1 MLVRTLAV
9 LATCVGVNA
18 RPLPAR
24 PVGTLSEPFWGGDTP
39 ATPVKTAAHKNTAAR
54 KPASTTAHKAA
65 PKHAPDDSHG
75 QTATKHTLA
84 DGHNHSS
91 PEVVQPAEP
100 VRKLTREEKAA
111 QAAQT
116 ASEARNAVV
125 AAAEA
130 ERAKAEAKRLRDEEE
145 RIATDEQRIADSEA
159 ERKRVEKMQ
168 RAAEPSTATSTAGA
182 KQLKA
187 TSSSRQEKKKGIVL
201 LSSEEWP
208 YPDLP
213 QDDPG
218 ADDHGEAPAANDCVS
233 VAAGASDFWCQQ
245 SCKGSYCPAELCRCG
260 DDQAADADQA
270 SEQAGAEKEC
280 KSVDATTTDIWC
292 QTTCV
297 NAHNCPAALCNCD
310 SFTGERLK
318 ARRAERARVCDFDA
332 RVCTGT
338 GGGAVDC
345 RSCDGH
351 ISTCMSTTHEDK
363 ARRVQKTTLD
373 DCLDEVAGLGEECR
387 MCNTKESNKAYQMRL
402 GTWQDE
408 AQVDASTG
416 WPTDQ
421 EEAAAAAPPFD
432 PDEQDEG
439 VRHWQTDANWSGP
452 KDIECKSRDA
462 QATDHWCQTTCSGS
476 ADNNCPK
483 ALCECKT
490 FSGSEMR
497 QRAEEK
503 KRTCDFDA
511 QGCIGADC
519 RSCDAHISTCKGTTH
534 LDKEGNVRAVDVEDC
549 MDEVA
554 GSADGCS
561 LCSTAESKKAYRV
574 RLGLPE
580 GAR

>member
-24 PVGTLSEPFWGGDTP
+24 PVGTLSEPFWGGDAP
-39 ATPVKTAAHKNTAAR
+39 ATPVKTAAHKNAATR
-54 KPASTTAHKAA
+54 KPASTSAHKAA

-91 PEVVQPAEP
+91 PEVVQPAVP
-100 VRKLTREEKAA
+100 VRKLTKEEKAA
-111 QAAQT
+111 QT
-116 ASEARNAVV
+116 ATEARDAAV

-130 ERAKAEAKRLRDEEE
+130 ERAKAEAKRLRDEQK
-145 RIATDEQRIADSEA
+145 RIAADEQRIADSEA
-159 ERKRVEKMQ
+159 ERKRMEKMQ

-187 TSSSRQEKKKGIVL
+187 TSSNRQEKKKGIAL

-213 QDDPG
+213 QDEPG
-218 ADDHGEAPAANDCVS
+218 ADNHGEAPAANDCVS
-233 VAAGASDFWCQQ
+233 VAAGASDVWCQQ

-270 SEQAGAEKEC
+270 SEQAGAAPSNAEGVTQAPQRNAHGDPIKPGGYGNRLDEPEEKEC

-297 NAHNCPAALCNCD
+297 NAHNCPAALCKCD

-318 ARRAERARVCDFDA
+318 ARRAERSRVCDFDA
-332 RVCTGT
+332 KVCTGT

-363 ARRVQKTTLD
+363 ARQVQKTTLD
-373 DCLDEVAGLGEECR
+373 GCLDEVAGLGDECR
-387 MCNTKESNKAYQMRL
+387 MCNTKESNPNRNRNPNPNPNPNHNPNHNPNPNPDPNL
-402 GTWQDE
+402 DFGVE
-408 AQVDASTG
+408 RV
-416 WPTDQ
+416 
-421 EEAAAAAPPFD
+421 EEL
-432 PDEQDEG
+432 EYE
-439 VRHWQTDANWSGP
+439 
-452 KDIECKSRDA
+452 
-462 QATDHWCQTTCSGS
+462 
-476 ADNNCPK
+476 
-483 ALCECKT
+483 
-490 FSGSEMR
+490 
-497 QRAEEK
+497 
-503 KRTCDFDA
+503 
-511 QGCIGADC
+511 
-519 RSCDAHISTCKGTTH
+519 
-534 LDKEGNVRAVDVEDC
+534 
-549 MDEVA
+549 
-554 GSADGCS
+554 
-561 LCSTAESKKAYRV
+561 
-574 RLGLPE
+574 RLGLRGLVAAPWL
-580 GAR
+580 GC